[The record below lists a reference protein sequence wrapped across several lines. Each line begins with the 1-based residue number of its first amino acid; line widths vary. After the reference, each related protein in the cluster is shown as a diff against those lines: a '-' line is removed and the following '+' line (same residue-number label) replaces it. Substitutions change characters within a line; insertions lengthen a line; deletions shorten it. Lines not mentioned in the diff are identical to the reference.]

1 MVRSGSSKRNLVH
14 VRLKIIGK
22 SKYLLAIVID
32 CCVGCGLFVRC
43 TSLSKN
49 VCVSVVMVLSVGGA
63 VMLSGYVVVSLCY
76 CVALLALLSSLGRM
90 ATHSV
95 A

>member
-1 MVRSGSSKRNLVH
+1 M
-14 VRLKIIGK
+14 
-22 SKYLLAIVID
+22 
-32 CCVGCGLFVRC
+32 C
-43 TSLSKN
+43 